1 MLSIV
6 IPTLEAEK
14 QLPTTL
20 ECVAAA
26 GMASEVIVAD
36 GGSTDSTPLIAAEAG
51 VRLVAAAGGRGPQ
64 LAAGANA
71 AIGDWLMFLHADT
84 RPQPGWGAA
93 VGAFTREPANRF
105 RAGYFR

>member
-6 IPTLEAEK
+6 IPTLDAEK

-36 GGSTDSTPLIAAEAG
+36 GGSADTTPLIAAEAG
-51 VRLVAAAGGRGPQ
+51 VR
-64 LAAGANA
+64 
-71 AIGDWLMFLHADT
+71 
-84 RPQPGWGAA
+84 
-93 VGAFTREPANRF
+93 
-105 RAGYFR
+105 